1 MTNSLLLKMAIEI
14 VDLPIKNGDFPVRYV
29 SLPEGKTEVVWCD
42 EEKLRWPKHSAGSQ
56 PKDSHGIFW
65 SAVHEKKTWCLFT
78 ETQQLSFQW
87 ERWWYSSG
95 ILCTPFWDWNPNLF
109 DSTYLNSSWQV
120 CYNVIINAH
129 ARTHQKSWL
138 LWLDEIRWELNANGI
153 LQQTRVYAD
162 RQQEVLL
169 LKFDFK
175 VGAIINRFN
184 TWLLL
189 TALSLFHSSQHHP
202 QGC

>member
-1 MTNSLLLKMAIEI
+1 MVIFQFVML
-14 VDLPIKNGDFPVRYV
+14 VYQRV
-29 SLPEGKTEVVWCD
+29 
-42 EEKLRWPKHSAGSQ
+42 KLRWFGAMKKNFVDPNTVPDPSLRTVTGFFGLRSTK
-56 PKDSHGIFW
+56 KDL
-65 SAVHEKKTWCLFT
+65 CLFT

-87 ERWWYSSG
+87 ERWWYSSW
-95 ILCTPFWDWNPNLF
+95 ILSTPFWDWNPNLF

-153 LQQTRVYAD
+153 LQRTRVYAD